1 MPKDRAPQMRK
12 NSPIK
17 NLKGGVTAPKGF
29 LAAGIHAGVKPAP
42 TLDLALVLSERE
54 GPISGVFTKNQIL
67 AASVVLNQRQ
77 LKKKTGQAIIINS
90 GNANACTGPQGM
102 ADAKEV
108 LDLTAKH
115 LGIPKQAVF
124 VGSTGVIGR
133 TLPMSPLR
141 SGIPQVITQLSRAGH
156 TLAAEAIMTTDTH
169 SKEIACQAKI
179 GRQVITIGGMAKGS
193 GMIHPN
199 MATMLAY
206 LTTDAAI
213 TPHALQRALTQSV
226 DDSFNCISVD
236 GDSSP
241 NDMVLCLANGLAQN
255 PLITHGT
262 PAWNTF
268 QTLLQHAC
276 ESLALNICRDGEGAT
291 KLVTIIVE
299 GTKSHREAKQIGQTI
314 ATSLLVKTALFG
326 EDPNWGR
333 IIAAIGRAG
342 VPLNPTHITLKFDEV
357 TVVQEGQ
364 RVSTQ
369 ADHRAQQV
377 MRRKELTLS
386 VSLGKGAGF
395 HRLWT
400 TDLSYEYVKIN
411 ASYTT

>member
-1 MPKDRAPQMRK
+1 MRK
-12 NSPIK
+12 AAPIK
-17 NLKGGVTAPKGF
+17 KIKGGVTAPKGF

-42 TLDLALVLSERE
+42 TLDLALILSERE
-54 GPISGVFTKNQIL
+54 GPIAGVFTKNKIL

-90 GNANACTGPQGM
+90 GNANACTGSQGL

-124 VGSTGVIGR
+124 IGSTGVIGR
-133 TLPMSPLR
+133 NLPMLPLR
-141 SGIPQVITQLSRAGH
+141 LGIPRVMTQLSRAGH
-156 TLAAEAIMTTDTH
+156 TQAAEAILTTDTQ

-179 GRQVITIGGMAKGS
+179 GRRVITIGGMAKGS

-213 TPHALQRALTQSV
+213 TPQALQRALTQSV
-226 DDSFNCISVD
+226 NGSFNCISVD
-236 GDSSP
+236 GDSST
-241 NDMVLCLANGLAQN
+241 NDMVLCLANGLAYN
-255 PLITHGT
+255 PLIKDGT
-262 PAWNTF
+262 PGWKIF
-268 QTLLQHAC
+268 HTLLQHAC
-276 ESLALNICRDGEGAT
+276 ESLALHICRDGEGAS
-291 KLVTIIVE
+291 KLVKIIVE
-299 GTKSHREAKQIGQTI
+299 GTKSHHDAKQIGQTI

-342 VPLNPTHITLKFDEV
+342 VPLNPKLITLKFGEV
-357 TVVQEGQ
+357 TVVQGGQ

-369 ADHRAQQV
+369 ADNRAQKV
-377 MRRKELTLS
+377 MRQKKLTLS

>member
-1 MPKDRAPQMRK
+1 MQKTL
-12 NSPIK
+12 PIK
-17 NLKGGVTAPKGF
+17 NLKGGVTAPQGF
-29 LAAGIHAGVKPAP
+29 TAAGIHAGVKPAP
-42 TLDLALVLSERE
+42 TLDLALILSEQE
-54 GPISGVFTKNQIL
+54 GPIAGVFTKNQIL

-90 GNANACTGPQGM
+90 GNANACTGSQGL

-108 LDLTAKH
+108 LDITTKH
-115 LGIPKQAVF
+115 LGIPKHAVF

-133 TLPMSPLR
+133 TLPMPALRLGIPRIITELSR
-141 SGIPQVITQLSRAGH
+141 SGHTQ
-156 TLAAEAIMTTDTH
+156 AAEAILTTDTQP
-169 SKEIACQAKI
+169 KEIACQAKI
-179 GRQVITIGGMAKGS
+179 GRKVITIGGMAKGS

-226 DDSFNCISVD
+226 DGSFNCISVD
-236 GDSSP
+236 GDSST
-241 NDMVLCLANGLAQN
+241 NDTVLCLANGLAHN
-255 PLITHGT
+255 PLIKNGT
-262 PAWNTF
+262 PDWNTF
-268 QTLLQHAC
+268 HTLLQHAC
-276 ESLALNICRDGEGAT
+276 ESLALHICRDGEGAT
-291 KLVTIIVE
+291 KLVKIIVE
-299 GTKSHREAKQIGQTI
+299 GAKSHRDAKQIGQTI

-342 VPLNPTHITLKFDEV
+342 IPLNPKHITLKFDEI
-357 TVVQEGQ
+357 TVVQAGQ

-369 ADHRAQQV
+369 ADNRAQKV
-377 MRRKELTLS
+377 MRQKELTLS
-386 VSLGKGAGF
+386 ISLGKGPGF
-395 HRLWT
+395 HRMWT

>member
-1 MPKDRAPQMRK
+1 MRK
-12 NSPIK
+12 ATTIK
-17 NLKGGVTAPKGF
+17 NVKGGVTAPQGF
-29 LAAGIHAGVKPAP
+29 TAAGIHAGLKPAP
-42 TLDLALVLSERE
+42 ALDLALVLSERE
-54 GPISGVFTKNQIL
+54 GPIAGVFTKNQIL

-77 LKKKTGQAIIINS
+77 IKKHTGQAIIINS
-90 GNANACTGPQGM
+90 GNANACTGSQGL

-115 LGIPKQAVF
+115 LDIPKRTVF

-133 TLPMSPLR
+133 ALPMSPFR
-141 SGIPQVITQLSRAGH
+141 RGIPQIITQLSRAGH
-156 TLAAEAIMTTDTH
+156 TLAAESIMTTDTH

-213 TPHALQRALTQSV
+213 TPQALQRALTQAV

-236 GDSSP
+236 GDSST
-241 NDMVLCLANGLAQN
+241 NDTVLCLANGLAQN

-262 PAWNTF
+262 PAWKTF
-268 QTLLQHAC
+268 LALLQHAC
-276 ESLALNICRDGEGAT
+276 ESLALHICQDGEGAT
-291 KLVTIIVE
+291 KLVKIIVE
-299 GTKSHREAKQIGQTI
+299 GTKSHRDAKQIGQTI

-342 VPLNPTHITLKFDEV
+342 VPLNPKHITLKFDEV

-369 ADHRAQQV
+369 ADNRAQKV
-377 MRRKELTLS
+377 MRRKELTLF
-386 VSLGKGAGF
+386 VTLGHGKGY

-400 TDLSYEYVKIN
+400 TDLSFEYVKIN

>member
-1 MPKDRAPQMRK
+1 MRK
-12 NSPIK
+12 SSPIK

-29 LAAGIHAGVKPAP
+29 LAAGIHAGVKLAP
-42 TLDLALVLSERE
+42 TLDLALILSERE
-54 GPISGVFTKNQIL
+54 GPIAGVFTKNQIL

-90 GNANACTGPQGM
+90 GNANACTGSQGL

-133 TLPMSPLR
+133 PLPMPALR
-141 SGIPQVITQLSRAGH
+141 RGIPRIVTQLSRSGH
-156 TLAAEAIMTTDTH
+156 TQAAEAIMTTDTQ

-179 GRQVITIGGMAKGS
+179 GRHVITIGGMAKGS

-206 LTTDAAI
+206 LTTDTAI
-213 TPHALQRALTQSV
+213 TPHALQRALTQTV
-226 DDSFNCISVD
+226 DHSFNCISVD
-236 GDSSP
+236 GDNST
-241 NDMVLCLANGLAQN
+241 NDTVLCFANGLANN
-255 PLITHGT
+255 PLIKHGT
-262 PAWNTF
+262 PDWKAF
-268 QTLLQHAC
+268 HTLLQHAC
-276 ESLALNICRDGEGAT
+276 ESLALHICQDGEGAT

-299 GTKSHREAKQIGQTI
+299 GTKSHHDAKQIGQTI

-342 VPLNPTHITLKFDEV
+342 VLVNPKHITLKFDEI

-369 ADHRAQQV
+369 ADNRAQKV
-377 MRRKELTLS
+377 MRQKKLTLS

-395 HRLWT
+395 HRMWT